1 MIYHFTAFTI
11 NCERHSIRSMFR
23 VLGIYAFDQ
32 NVNCIICEPR
42 LIKVAIKK
50 RSLIDLFR

>member
-1 MIYHFTAFTI
+1 MIYHFTALTI